1 MDYFSSINQ
10 IFKRRNQMRLLKTV
24 FLALFFVI
32 GLNYFN
38 GGNLAFADDDFDDK
52 YENHEEGGDYEHG
65 DGGKDGEFEE
75 IGETVGWGTVIA
87 MGAAGLIFPIRRSAK
102 TIIKSY
108 PESKNVYLSI
118 SKFFGKYH
126 ILIGIA
132 ALALAIFHGTMMFLS
147 EGELEGEGIVGLG
160 SGVLMAIAGILGI
173 FLFKNKKLK
182 NLRTTHTILIAF
194 AIGIGLIHIFAS

>member
-1 MDYFSSINQ
+1 MNF
-10 IFKRRNQMRLLKTV
+10 LKTA

-32 GLNYFN
+32 GINYVT

-75 IGETVGWGTVIA
+75 IGETIGWGTVIA

-102 TIIKSY
+102 IILKSY

-126 ILIGIA
+126 IFIGIA
-132 ALALAIFHGTMMFLS
+132 ALALAIFHGTTMFLS
-147 EGELEGEGIVGLG
+147 EGELEGEGIIGLG
-160 SGVLMAIAGILGI
+160 AGILMAIAGVLGI
-173 FLFKNKKLK
+173 VLFKNKKSK
-182 NLRTTHTILIAF
+182 NIRTTHTILIAF
-194 AIGIGLIHIFAS
+194 AIVIALIHIFAS